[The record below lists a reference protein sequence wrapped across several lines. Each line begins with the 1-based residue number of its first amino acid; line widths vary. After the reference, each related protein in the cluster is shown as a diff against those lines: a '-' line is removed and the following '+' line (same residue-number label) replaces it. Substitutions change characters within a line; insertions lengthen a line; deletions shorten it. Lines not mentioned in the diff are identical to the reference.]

1 MLTQTFDIGFLSS
14 FYLPRKMIITSLLN
28 QGEKK
33 RQFLYRKN
41 NKNHSKDTKFV

>member
-1 MLTQTFDIGFLSS
+1 MLTQTFDKGFFQVS
-14 FYLPRKMIITSLLN
+14 SLLN